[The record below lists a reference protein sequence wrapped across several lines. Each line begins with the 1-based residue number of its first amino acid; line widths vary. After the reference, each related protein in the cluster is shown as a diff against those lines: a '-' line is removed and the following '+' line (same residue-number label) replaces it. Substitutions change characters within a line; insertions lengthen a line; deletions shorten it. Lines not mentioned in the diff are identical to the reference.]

1 MKATILLS
9 YDENT
14 RQVEEEEKARFL
26 RGVLEQC
33 FENAETVSF
42 QLQEIWGDGSQ
53 PTLTAPQRVRLR
65 GLLSIYGIQIID
77 NLDGHLQILLE
88 DELIAEW
95 HKCFYKL
102 RKEPKASDPRKRVF
116 LEMEVNCWS
125 SFDPIEETIT
135 E

>member
-33 FENAETVSF
+33 FENAETVSH
-42 QLQEIWGDGSQ
+42 QLQEIWGDSET
-53 PTLTAPQRVRLR
+53 TLTAPQRVRLR
-65 GLLSIYGIQIID
+65 SLLSIYGIQIID
-77 NLDGHLQILLE
+77 NLDGHLKILLE

-95 HKCFYKL
+95 YKCSYKL
-102 RKEPKASDPRKRVF
+102 RKEPKVSDPRKRVF

-125 SFDPIEETIT
+125 SFEPTEETNS